1 MTTPALVQNQ
11 EKASS
16 DAGLAFRFEQRA
28 FAALI
33 DETGARGSASI
44 GAFRAAQLR
53 SAARRTLSALSAD
66 DQVRLQRWLALQL
79 VSHDLRD
86 GGTPN
91 NPLARVDAMLAAN
104 VGGSLARTREELSAH
119 GGGAVA
125 A

>member
-1 MTTPALVQNQ
+1 MTTPALAQNQ
-11 EKASS
+11 ENASS
-16 DAGLAFRFEQRA
+16 DAGMPLRYAQRA

-33 DETGARGSASI
+33 EEMGAQ
-44 GAFRAAQLR
+44 GAANVGTFRAAQLR

-66 DQVRLQRWLALQL
+66 DQARLQRWLALQL
-79 VSHDLRD
+79 ASHDLQD
-86 GGTPN
+86 GGAPR

-104 VGGSLARTREELSAH
+104 VGSALMRTREELSLR